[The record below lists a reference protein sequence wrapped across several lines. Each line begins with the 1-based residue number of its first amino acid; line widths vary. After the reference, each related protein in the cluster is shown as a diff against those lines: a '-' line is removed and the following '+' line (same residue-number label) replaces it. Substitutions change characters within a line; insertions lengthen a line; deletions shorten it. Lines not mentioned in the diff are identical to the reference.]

1 MPSENGKEAKH
12 LLCHYTEDD
21 APGFLQKILGHILG
35 KSLSLQFSN
44 VASPVGTRR
53 AEPSAPATQSHFWFR
68 RSLHPCDSHLLT
80 VTAAISC
87 QARLY
92 IPSSPF
98 HGTPP
103 RRPLLATCQLCQQL
117 RKATQLSQVC
127 LAHCSQGTGLGSSV
141 ASKPSAASTRPLS
154 FGASSLLRLQDVR
167 KHGSLHT
174 GFFLTFLTRT

>member
-53 AEPSAPATQSHFWFR
+53 AEPSAPATQSHFSFR
-68 RSLHPCDSHLLT
+68 RSLHSCDSYLLT

-87 QARLY
+87 QAKKLY
-92 IPSSPF
+92 IPIIPSSPF
-98 HGTPP
+98 HGVT
-103 RRPLLATCQLCQQL
+103 ASKASTCNLSAL
-117 RKATQLSQVC
+117 STATQCYAATEDC

-154 FGASSLLRLQDVR
+154 FGEDVR